1 MDGLI
6 IILIFAVLLI
16 LNVPIAI
23 SLGVSSIAYIFFFS
37 NGLPVD
43 LIIQSYF
50 SGVDSFS
57 LLAVPFFIMTGDIML
72 EGGISKRLINFCKVM
87 MGKST
92 GALGKIT
99 VVASA
104 IFAAI
109 SGSGPATVACIGG
122 IMIPAMEEDNYD
134 KGFACAISAAAGALG
149 PLIPPSI
156 SFIMYGVIAGQSVT
170 DLFLA
175 GIIPGI
181 LLALILVVFTHI
193 AAKKRKWGTEE
204 AIFDYPGQKIVP
216 IRQEEKIRPAK
227 AFKDAI
233 WAVMVP
239 VIILGGIYGGIF
251 TPTEA
256 AVVAVDYAVLVSI
269 YVYRELRW
277 KDLPRVISKSGL
289 TCGTCLILVSS
300 ATAFGRVLTME
311 QIPTMIAQAI
321 TSFSDNWIV
330 VLLLINIFLLIVGL
344 LMETLAA
351 IIILTPILLPVVTAL
366 GVNPIHFGVIM
377 VMNLVIGQGTPPVGV
392 NTFVAC
398 RIGGIKMEAM
408 FKWLFM
414 SIGVSIVALML
425 VTYVEPF
432 SLVLV
437 NLFEG

>member
-1 MDGLI
+1 MDGLV

-23 SLGVSSIAYIFFFS
+23 SLGVSSIMYIFFFS

-50 SGVDSFS
+50 AGVDSFS

-72 EGGISKRLINFCKVM
+72 EGGISKRLINFCKVV
-87 MGKST
+87 MGKTT

-134 KGFACAISAAAGALG
+134 KGFACAIAAASGALG

-181 LLALILVVFTHI
+181 ILALVLVVFTHI
-193 AAKKRKWGTEE
+193 FAKKQKWGTEE
-204 AIFDYPGQKIVP
+204 AILDMPGQQIRP
-216 IRQEEKIRPAK
+216 IRQEEKVKPAK

-233 WAVMVP
+233 WAIMVP

-256 AVVAVDYAVLVSI
+256 AVIAADYAVIVSI
-269 YVYRELRW
+269 YVYKELRW
-277 KDLPRVISKSGL
+277 RDLPKVISKSGL
-289 TCGTCLILVSS
+289 TCGTCLILVSC

-330 VLLLINIFLLIVGL
+330 VLFLINIFLLIVGL

-366 GVNPIHFGVIM
+366 GVHPIHFGVIM

-408 FKWLFM
+408 FKWLFR
-414 SIGVSIVALML
+414 SIGVSLIALMI
-425 VTYVEPF
+425 VTYFEPCSMF
-432 SLVLV
+432 LV
-437 NLFEG
+437 NMFEG